1 MRTCFY
7 SYTCT
12 TAFSILQAEEFT
24 VRNHNMTTA
33 WKEVINT
40 VICIVFSTTIVSH
53 FRGAE
58 SGIHFVHVQ
67 LISKLSWNQKF
78 ITSYKS
84 WQCCAVFFWYF
95 YTFISSREAFAS
107 DRWTMWIWA
116 PSDRPPASV
125 SFIARCKSLI
135 ADSSLGLSDC
145 KIYKWG
151 HLWWRPKDYPSDLHS
166 SKPYCSR
173 T

>member
-7 SYTCT
+7 SHACT
-12 TAFSILQAEEFT
+12 SAFSILQAEEFT

-40 VICIVFSTTIVSH
+40 VICIAFSTTIVSH
-53 FRGAE
+53 LEEQNLA
-58 SGIHFVHVQ
+58 
-67 LISKLSWNQKF
+67 F
-78 ITSYKS
+78 ILFMCSLFLNLVETRSSYKS
-84 WQCCAVFFWYF
+84 WQCCAVFFFWYF

-107 DRWTMWIWA
+107 DKWTMWIWA

-135 ADSSLGLSDC
+135 ADSSLGLSDR
-145 KIYKWG
+145 KFIKWG
-151 HLWWRPKDYPSDLHS
+151 HLW
-166 SKPYCSR
+166 